1 MLDNKYEAWEKWKA
15 RKNQQQKSNKRK
27 PSSSSKKAQME
38 TAFHYIAY
46 VPVNGQVW
54 ELDGL
59 ETQPR
64 CIGKDH
70 LPFSLHIFLPS
81 TSKVEQETIPLTNT
95 TSLLRHVSRPLP
107 GP

>member
-1 MLDNKYEAWEKWKA
+1 MDEHPRRRIDLTSEDLLLDNKYEAWEKWKA
-15 RKNQQQKSNKRK
+15 RKNQRQKPNKRK
-27 PSSSSKKAQME
+27 SSSSSKKAQME

-64 CIGKDH
+64 CIG
-70 LPFSLHIFLPS
+70 
-81 TSKVEQETIPLTNT
+81 T
-95 TSLLRHVSRPLP
+95 
-107 GP
+107 